1 MTVTA
6 NTTRN
11 DYTAGENQ
19 VDYEYTFQ
27 IHQASDVDVYL
38 NGVKQTLNTHYTI
51 DDIGNATGGTVT
63 FTLLDANGLPT
74 SPAENAIINI
84 VMAMD
89 LDRDTNYQPS
99 GAFLAADVNN
109 DFDRLWHASN
119 QQQTEINRSL
129 RLQDTDVTTS
139 SFELPLKDARKGK
152 LLGFNA
158 ITGDPEASVV
168 GNSSSWDVAYDNMI
182 VSAAFT
188 GGSYTLTQQD
198 GGTISTSIDGRY
210 LQLAGGTLTG
220 DLNVGFNKLTVGR
233 VEIEGVVGDHSII
246 KETGGGDLQLQGTN
260 LKLLTGDGSASFI
273 ECTANG
279 GVNIFNNGTAR
290 LSATIGGA
298 AVNGGLLVS
307 GTLNASGYNDSN
319 WNTAYGWGDHSQAG
333 YLTSYTETDP
343 VFSAHVASGITST
356 NISNWNDAYNNKIT
370 AVNYSGQTLTLTQQ
384 DGGTLT
390 TTINGGIGQWTTT
403 GNDIYYN
410 TGNVGI
416 GTTSPTSKLTLTGTG
431 GDTSGIAFKS
441 SNEQVK
447 AYFTN
452 DNADSDF
459 SITYVGSSSA
469 EVKLK
474 HNGNVHLC
482 ESAGNVG
489 IGVSSAQESLHTVGN
504 IRLGSTAPA
513 RIYTASTELRLGV
526 DSDNN
531 NDTSNITFYTN
542 NDEKVRI
549 DKDGNVGIGTTNP
562 ASTVHI
568 QAPANALQLNNADE
582 DTYMKVCGNRA
593 QFGYRASDG
602 FAIVQGAGGKG
613 IAFGV
618 NNATFGSGEVMR
630 IKSDGKVGIGT
641 TAPTQPVHIQATTN
655 IPLKI
660 ETTHT
665 GGNSRLEFANDTYR
679 KSIGVNTDGK
689 FTIYDVTNNKTPF
702 SIVNNSENN
711 ALVISGSNVG
721 IGTASPSTKLD
732 VNGDVAVRGSVPLI
746 FLEETDTTNLNT
758 SLANNS
764 GAFNIDTAN
773 DGNTAGTT
781 RLSVDHATGDI
792 TFHGAT
798 DSMFFDASAGNLG
811 LGTTTPASAIH
822 ISETTPIIRLE
833 DTNYTNK
840 IGEIKHS
847 NGVTSIQS
855 RNNTANGE
863 IVFERNNGSA
873 TSESMRINSS
883 GDVLIGT
890 TAGIGKLVVD
900 SGASAQNALFKN
912 STTGS
917 IITFEDSTASGTY
930 AASVGGIGNQLTFV
944 TNGTE
949 KVRIDSSGN
958 MGIGT
963 NAPATKLH
971 VAGQISA
978 SDGTNSAP
986 AYTFADDTDTGM
998 YSPAADTIAW
1008 AEGGVERM
1016 RLDNS
1021 GKLFLGTTSVGG
1033 WGARLRVTGRA
1044 EASGFVASSNSSLF
1058 LNGGSFGSPTIEC
1071 RSYTSYSSSIQNIMR
1086 FANLN
1091 GTQYG
1096 SITITNATTQY
1107 NVSSDERLKE
1117 NITDAEDAGSKIDAI
1132 RIRQFDW
1139 KEGGHHED
1147 YGVIAQ
1153 ELKPVAPEAVT
1164 EGYSE
1169 EDIWSVDYSKLVPT
1183 LIKEIQSL
1191 RNRVA
1196 ELENN

>member
-11 DYTAGENQ
+11 DYTAGLNQ

-38 NGVKQTLNTHYTI
+38 NGVKQTLNTDYTI

-63 FTLLDANGLPT
+63 FTLVDENGASTPPPLD
-74 SPAENAIINI
+74 AIINI

-198 GGTISTSIDGRY
+198 GGTISTSLDGRY

-307 GTLNASGYNDSN
+307 GTINASGYNDSN

-333 YLTSYTETDP
+333 YLTASSASYNN
-343 VFSAHVASGITST
+343 T
-356 NISNWNDAYNNKIT
+356 NWDTAYNNHIT
-370 AVNYSGQTLTLTQQ
+370 GVSYSGQTLTLTQQ

-390 TTINGGIGQWTTT
+390 TTINGGIGQWTTS
-403 GNDIYYN
+403 GNNIYYN

-416 GTTSPTSKLTLTGTG
+416 GTTSPSSQLTLRGTG
-431 GDTSGIAFKS
+431 GDTSGFKIENTNESVKGYFGS
-441 SNEQVK
+441 S
-447 AYFTN
+447 A
-452 DNADSDF
+452 ADADF
-459 SITYVGSSSA
+459 LLTYVGSSSA
-469 EVKLK
+469 ELKLK

-489 IGVSSAQESLHTVGN
+489 INVQNAQESLHTAGN
-504 IRLGSTAPA
+504 IRLGDTSPA
-513 RIYTASTELRLGV
+513 ELYTNSDELRIGV
-526 DSDNN
+526 DKNN
-531 NDTSNITFYTN
+531 DNDTSNITFYTN
-542 NDEKVRI
+542 NDEKIRI

-568 QAPANALQLNNADE
+568 QAPANALQLNNANE

-602 FAIVQGAGGKG
+602 YAIVQGAGAKG

-630 IKSDGKVGIGT
+630 IKPDGKVGIGT

-655 IPLKI
+655 VPLKI
-660 ETTHT
+660 ETTHA
-665 GGNSRLEFANDTYR
+665 GGNSRLEFANDTYS
-679 KSIGVNTDGK
+679 KSMGVNTDGK
-689 FTIYDVTNNKTPF
+689 FTLYDVTNNKSPF
-702 SIVNNSENN
+702 SIANNSENN

-721 IGTASPSTKLD
+721 IGTASPSTELD
-732 VNGDVAVRGSVPLI
+732 VNGDVAVRSSVPLI
-746 FLEETDTTNLNT
+746 FLQETDTTDVNT
-758 SLANNS
+758 GIRNS
-764 GAFNIDTAN
+764 AGVFKIDTVN
-773 DGNTAGTT
+773 DASSVNTT

-798 DSMFFDASAGNLG
+798 DSMFFDASNGNLG
-811 LGTTTPASAIH
+811 LGTTTPTSAIH

-833 DTNYTNK
+833 DTNYPNR

-847 NGVTSIQS
+847 FGVTSIQS
-855 RNNTANGE
+855 RNSAANGQ
-863 IVFERNNGSA
+863 IVFEGNNGSV
-873 TSESMRINSS
+873 TSERMRIDGS
-883 GDVLIGT
+883 GDVRIGT
-890 TAGIGKLVVD
+890 TSGSGRLVVD
-900 SGASAQNALFKN
+900 SGTGVQNALFKN
-912 STTGS
+912 SSTGS
-917 IITFEDSTASGTY
+917 LITFEDSTASG
-930 AASVGGIGNQLTFV
+930 AFSASIGGIGNQLSFL

-963 NAPATKLH
+963 NTPATKLH

-978 SDGTNSAP
+978 SDGTVSAP
-986 AYTFADDTDTGM
+986 AYTFADDTNTGM

-1071 RSYTSYSSSIQNIMR
+1071 RSYTSYSSSIQNIVR

-1117 NITDAEDAGSKIDAI
+1117 NIQDAEDAGSKIDAI